1 MERTLVIMRPLK
13 GSERKQLRK
22 LAHHLEPVVF
32 VGKSGVTDT
41 VIEAADQALE
51 AHELIK
57 VKFIEFK
64 REKKELTAEIERRTG
79 SAVAGIVGHVVILY
93 REQEDEEK
101 RKILLKG

>member
-1 MERTLVIMRPLK
+1 MMMPLK

-64 REKKELTAEIERRTG
+64 KEKKELAAEIERRTR
-79 SAVAGIVGHVVILY
+79 SAVAGIVGNVAILY

-101 RKILLKG
+101 RKISLDR